1 MKGLLS
7 YSGVTTKIRA
17 MEGRF
22 FTDKEFEEIV
32 QLPDVPAVAEYLKKN
47 PGYAN
52 ALSEIPDNMLHRG
65 MIERY
70 MENSLFR
77 DYEKIYRF
85 AKEDQQIFL
94 RRYARRYEV
103 RLLKQILSAIMQG
116 EHVSEDVLI
125 FRNFFDNY
133 TDLSMQPLYE
143 ARTEEDS
150 IKALAKTP
158 YYDTVKG
165 VYNRPEPTLFKYETA
180 LDLYHFS
187 TIWHDKDEI
196 GGDKGSAAILTKFYG
211 TKFDM
216 LNLWYIHRAKAYF
229 HMSGVD
235 VYALTIPALYKL
247 KKSDIRALV
256 EAENRE
262 TYAKALRATWY
273 GKVYPDLN
281 LDNLQYMYTKICK
294 HVIAREA
301 EKQPY
306 SIATLYYYLYWKEH
320 ELYRLTTALEC
331 VRYGLKPEESLRY
344 VTRR

>member
-116 EHVSEDVLI
+116 EHVSGRLCSSTRRHLI
-125 FRNFFDNY
+125 FI
-133 TDLSMQPLYE
+133 TSVQSGMT
-143 ARTEEDS
+143 RTRS
-150 IKALAKTP
+150 VA
-158 YYDTVKG
+158 
-165 VYNRPEPTLFKYETA
+165 
-180 LDLYHFS
+180 
-187 TIWHDKDEI
+187 
-196 GGDKGSAAILTKFYG
+196 
-211 TKFDM
+211 
-216 LNLWYIHRAKAYF
+216 
-229 HMSGVD
+229 
-235 VYALTIPALYKL
+235 
-247 KKSDIRALV
+247 IRA
-256 EAENRE
+256 AQRF
-262 TYAKALRATWY
+262 
-273 GKVYPDLN
+273 
-281 LDNLQYMYTKICK
+281 
-294 HVIAREA
+294 
-301 EKQPY
+301 
-306 SIATLYYYLYWKEH
+306 
-320 ELYRLTTALEC
+320 
-331 VRYGLKPEESLRY
+331 
-344 VTRR
+344 